1 MVTKIPLVLLPA
13 LNTTARLFEAQV
25 QELSDISRPVVPEM
39 TGHDTVGALAE
50 EILAAAPER
59 FALAGLSM
67 GGYVALEIMRRA
79 PHRVDRLA
87 LLDTQAGLD
96 TPEVADRRRRLIE
109 IAASGDFERVL
120 TVMPWT
126 DLVATTRASDDSL
139 EAVVYGMAREVGPEA
154 FIRQQR
160 AVMARPDSRPLLST
174 IGCTALVLVGDDD
187 RITPRER
194 SQEMAAAIPGASLV
208 VIPACGHL
216 SALERPDEVNDALRG
231 WLAL

>member
-1 MVTKIPLVLLPA
+1 VTKIPLVLLPG
-13 LNTTARLFEAQV
+13 LNTTARLFQAQV
-25 QELSDISRPVVPEM
+25 QELSGISKPMVPAM
-39 TGHDTVGALAE
+39 TGHDTVGALAD

-67 GGYVALEIMRRA
+67 GGYIAFEVMRRA

-96 TPEVADRRRRLIE
+96 NPEVTDRRHRLIE
-109 IAASGDFERVL
+109 IAESGDFERVL
-120 TVMPWT
+120 TIMAWT
-126 DLVATTRASDDSL
+126 DFVATTRASDDSL

-160 AVMARPDSRPLLST
+160 AIIARPDSRPLLPT
-174 IGCTALVLVGDDD
+174 IRCPALVLVGDDD